1 MSNFLAAAAVTS
13 TLSQILRTAVQ
24 ADVSG
29 ADVAIGRPDSPPA
42 GTPPA
47 EVNVFLYQVAPNA
60 AWRNADLPT
69 RTSDGEMVR
78 RPQAALDLFYLLT
91 FSGSENDL
99 EPERLL
105 GSTVSTLQ
113 SRSVLTPDT
122 IRRVISEAVATDP
135 DHFLAG
141 VDLADQVE
149 RIKFTPVALNL
160 EELSKLWSVFFQVP
174 YALSVSYRASV
185 VLIEARNI
193 PSRALAVRAR
203 NLYTVPTSQPL
214 LERVSA
220 QAGAQLPITSGATL
234 ALQGQRLRG
243 HTTRVRIG
251 GVEVLPASDDVSS
264 TQILVTLPNDLQA
277 GVHGIQVVHQWMM
290 GTPPQ
295 PHQGVESN
303 AIAFVLRPSIAN
315 VAAAGAAQVSVTLNP
330 VVGETQRLVLLLNEL
345 QAPSNRAAH
354 GYSFSERIWPEN
366 QEETGTVVFP
376 IAGVEPAEYLVR
388 VQVDGA
394 ESLLQADPDPNNPGY
409 NGPTVTIP

>member
-174 YALSVSYRASV
+174 YALSVSCRASV

>member
-69 RTSDGEMVR
+69 RTSEGEMVR
-78 RPQAALDLFYLLT
+78 CPQAALDLFYLLT

-243 HTTRVRIG
+243 PTTRVRIG
-251 GVEVLPASDDVSS
+251 GVEVVPASEDVSS

-303 AIAFVLRPSIAN
+303 AIAFVLRPSIIN
-315 VAAAGAAQVSVTLNP
+315 VAAAGATQVSVTLNP
-330 VVGETQRLVLLLNEL
+330 VVGQTQRLVLLLNEL

-388 VQVDGA
+388 VQVAGA
-394 ESLLQADPDPNNPGY
+394 ESSLQADPDPNNPGY
-409 NGPTVTIP
+409 SGPAVTIP

>member
-69 RTSDGEMVR
+69 RTSEGEMVR

-193 PSRALAVRAR
+193 PSRALAAISHRWDLKR
-203 NLYTVPTSQPL
+203 PPC
-214 LERVSA
+214 
-220 QAGAQLPITSGATL
+220 
-234 ALQGQRLRG
+234 
-243 HTTRVRIG
+243 
-251 GVEVLPASDDVSS
+251 
-264 TQILVTLPNDLQA
+264 LV
-277 GVHGIQVVHQWMM
+277 
-290 GTPPQ
+290 
-295 PHQGVESN
+295 
-303 AIAFVLRPSIAN
+303 
-315 VAAAGAAQVSVTLNP
+315 
-330 VVGETQRLVLLLNEL
+330 
-345 QAPSNRAAH
+345 
-354 GYSFSERIWPEN
+354 
-366 QEETGTVVFP
+366 
-376 IAGVEPAEYLVR
+376 
-388 VQVDGA
+388 
-394 ESLLQADPDPNNPGY
+394 
-409 NGPTVTIP
+409 

>member
-69 RTSDGEMVR
+69 RTSEGEMVR

-243 HTTRVRIG
+243 PTTRVRIG
-251 GVEVLPASDDVSS
+251 GVEVVPASEDVSS

-303 AIAFVLRPSIAN
+303 AIAFVLRPSIIN
-315 VAAAGAAQVSVTLNP
+315 VAAAGATQVSVTLNP
-330 VVGETQRLVLLLNEL
+330 VVGQTQRLVLLLNEL
-345 QAPSNRAAH
+345 QAPSNCAAH

-388 VQVDGA
+388 VQVAGA
-394 ESLLQADPDPNNPGY
+394 ESSLQADPDPNNPGY
-409 NGPTVTIP
+409 SGPAVTIP